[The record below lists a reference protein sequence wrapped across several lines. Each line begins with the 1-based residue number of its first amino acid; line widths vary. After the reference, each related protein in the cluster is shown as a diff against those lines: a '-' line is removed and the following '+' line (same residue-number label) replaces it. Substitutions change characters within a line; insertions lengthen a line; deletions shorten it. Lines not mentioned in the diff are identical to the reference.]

1 MSARIFVLSGKAL
14 GSDFTLNQATVM
26 GRGKDAGVRLSD
38 PSVSRLHAKIEP
50 EGDGWRVTDLDSS
63 NGIWVGGKQVK
74 TALLKDL
81 DEFRVGALEL
91 RIRIDGDVPP
101 VASVPLSAVPAP
113 DVAVPQVPE
122 PEISAPDIPT
132 IKVPEVSSHEPDIS
146 TSKEEPEGIELE
158 LEGDWSEP
166 EPAPAPVFTPDSPR
180 VVPAPALAPAH
191 NPARPILQ
199 HAAPNRSGNLFSGDL
214 GQQPFFVRWALY
226 LLAIAFFVG
235 LVWGISYMVS
245 GVRQARS
252 GTTVEAF
259 E

>member
-63 NGIWVGGKQVK
+63 NGIWVGGEQVK

-91 RIRIDGDVPP
+91 RIRIGGDVPP

-113 DVAVPQVPE
+113 DVAEPQVPE
-122 PEISAPDIPT
+122 PEMFAPDPPAIE
-132 IKVPEVSSHEPDIS
+132 VPDVSSP
-146 TSKEEPEGIELE
+146 EEPEEIELE

-180 VVPAPALAPAH
+180 VVPAPASAPAH

>member
-63 NGIWVGGKQVK
+63 NGIWVGGEQVK

-113 DVAVPQVPE
+113 DVAEPQVPE
-122 PEISAPDIPT
+122 PEIFAPDPPAIE
-132 IKVPEVSSHEPDIS
+132 VPDVSSP
-146 TSKEEPEGIELE
+146 EEPEEIELE

-180 VVPAPALAPAH
+180 VVPTPASAPAH

-259 E
+259 K

>member
-63 NGIWVGGKQVK
+63 NGIWVGGEQVK

-113 DVAVPQVPE
+113 DVAEPQVPE
-122 PEISAPDIPT
+122 PEIFAPDPPAIE
-132 IKVPEVSSHEPDIS
+132 VPDVSSP
-146 TSKEEPEGIELE
+146 EEPEEIELE

-180 VVPAPALAPAH
+180 VVPAPASAPAH

-259 E
+259 Q

>member
-63 NGIWVGGKQVK
+63 NGIWVGGEQVK

-91 RIRIDGDVPP
+91 RIRIGGDVPP

-113 DVAVPQVPE
+113 DVAEPQVPE
-122 PEISAPDIPT
+122 PEIFAPDPPAIE
-132 IKVPEVSSHEPDIS
+132 VPDVSSP
-146 TSKEEPEGIELE
+146 EEPEEIELE

-180 VVPAPALAPAH
+180 VVPTPASAPAH

-245 GVRQARS
+245 GVRQARA

>member
-1 MSARIFVLSGKAL
+1 
-14 GSDFTLNQATVM
+14 M
-26 GRGKDAGVRLSD
+26 GRGTDAGVRLSD

-63 NGIWVGGKQVK
+63 NGIWVGGEQVK

-113 DVAVPQVPE
+113 DVAEVQVPE
-122 PEISAPDIPT
+122 PEIFAPDPPAIE
-132 IKVPEVSSHEPDIS
+132 VPDVSSP
-146 TSKEEPEGIELE
+146 EEPEEIELE

-180 VVPAPALAPAH
+180 VVPTPASAPAH

-259 E
+259 K

>member
-63 NGIWVGGKQVK
+63 NGIWVGGEQVK

-113 DVAVPQVPE
+113 DVAEPQVPE
-122 PEISAPDIPT
+122 PEIFAPDPPAIE
-132 IKVPEVSSHEPDIS
+132 VPDVSSP
-146 TSKEEPEGIELE
+146 EEPQEIELE

-180 VVPAPALAPAH
+180 VVPAPASAPAH

-259 E
+259 Q

>member
-63 NGIWVGGKQVK
+63 NGIWVGGEQVK

-91 RIRIDGDVPP
+91 RIRIGGDVPP

-113 DVAVPQVPE
+113 DVAEPQVPE
-122 PEISAPDIPT
+122 PEIFAPDPPAIE
-132 IKVPEVSSHEPDIS
+132 VPDVSSP
-146 TSKEEPEGIELE
+146 EEPEEIELE

-180 VVPAPALAPAH
+180 VVPTPASAPAH

-259 E
+259 K

>member
-63 NGIWVGGKQVK
+63 NGIWVGGEQVK

-91 RIRIDGDVPP
+91 RIRIGGDVPP

-113 DVAVPQVPE
+113 DVAEPQVPE
-122 PEISAPDIPT
+122 PEIFAPDPPAIE
-132 IKVPEVSSHEPDIS
+132 VPDVSSP
-146 TSKEEPEGIELE
+146 EEPEEIELE

-180 VVPAPALAPAH
+180 VVPAPASAPAH

>member
-26 GRGKDAGVRLSD
+26 GRGQDAGVRLSD

-63 NGIWVGGKQVK
+63 NGIWVGGEQVK

-91 RIRIDGDVPP
+91 RIRIDGDAPLKASIPLNAEPVPD
-101 VASVPLSAVPAP
+101 AAL
-113 DVAVPQVPE
+113 PQVPE
-122 PEISAPDIPT
+122 PEISAPDLPAIE
-132 IKVPEVSSHEPDIS
+132 VPDVPGN
-146 TSKEEPEGIELE
+146 EEPEEIELE

-166 EPAPAPVFTPDSPR
+166 EPAAAPVFTPDSPR
-180 VVPAPALAPAH
+180 VVPAPVSAPAH

-199 HAAPNRSGNLFSGDL
+199 YAAPNRSGNLFSGDL

-235 LVWGISYMVS
+235 VVWGISYMIS

>member
-63 NGIWVGGKQVK
+63 NGIWVGGEQVK

-113 DVAVPQVPE
+113 DVAEPQVPE
-122 PEISAPDIPT
+122 PEIFAPDPPAIE
-132 IKVPEVSSHEPDIS
+132 VPDVSSP
-146 TSKEEPEGIELE
+146 EEPEQIELE

-180 VVPAPALAPAH
+180 VVPAPASAPAH

-259 E
+259 Q

>member
-63 NGIWVGGKQVK
+63 NGIWVGGEQVK

-91 RIRIDGDVPP
+91 RIRIGGDVPP

-113 DVAVPQVPE
+113 DVAEPQVPE
-122 PEISAPDIPT
+122 PEIFAPDPPAIE
-132 IKVPEVSSHEPDIS
+132 VPDVSSP
-146 TSKEEPEGIELE
+146 EEPEEIELE
-158 LEGDWSEP
+158 LEGDWSEPEP

-180 VVPAPALAPAH
+180 VVPAPASAPAH

-259 E
+259 K

>member
-63 NGIWVGGKQVK
+63 NGIWVGGEQVK

-91 RIRIDGDVPP
+91 RIRIGGDVPP

-113 DVAVPQVPE
+113 DVAEPQVPE
-122 PEISAPDIPT
+122 PEIFAPDPPAIE
-132 IKVPEVSSHEPDIS
+132 VPDVSSP
-146 TSKEEPEGIELE
+146 EEPEEIELE

-180 VVPAPALAPAH
+180 VVPAPASAPAH

-259 E
+259 Q

>member
-63 NGIWVGGKQVK
+63 NGIWVGGEQVK

-91 RIRIDGDVPP
+91 RIRIGGDVPP

-113 DVAVPQVPE
+113 DVAEPQVPE
-122 PEISAPDIPT
+122 PEIFAPDPPAIE
-132 IKVPEVSSHEPDIS
+132 VPDVSSP
-146 TSKEEPEGIELE
+146 EEPEEIELE

-180 VVPAPALAPAH
+180 VVPAPASAPAH

-259 E
+259 K

>member
-63 NGIWVGGKQVK
+63 NGIWVGGEQVK

-91 RIRIDGDVPP
+91 RIRIGGDVPP

-113 DVAVPQVPE
+113 DVAEPQVPE
-122 PEISAPDIPT
+122 PEIFAPDPPAIE
-132 IKVPEVSSHEPDIS
+132 VPDVSSP
-146 TSKEEPEGIELE
+146 EEPEEIELE
-158 LEGDWSEP
+158 LEGDWSEPEP

-180 VVPAPALAPAH
+180 VVPTPASAPAH

-259 E
+259 K

>member
-63 NGIWVGGKQVK
+63 NGIWVGGEQVK

-113 DVAVPQVPE
+113 DVAEPQVPE
-122 PEISAPDIPT
+122 PEISAPDPPAIE
-132 IKVPEVSSHEPDIS
+132 VPDVSSP
-146 TSKEEPEGIELE
+146 EEPEEIELE

-180 VVPAPALAPAH
+180 VVPAPASAPAH

-259 E
+259 Q

>member
-63 NGIWVGGKQVK
+63 NGIWVGGEQVK

-91 RIRIDGDVPP
+91 RIRIGGDVPP

-113 DVAVPQVPE
+113 DVAEPQVPE
-122 PEISAPDIPT
+122 PEILAPDPPAIE
-132 IKVPEVSSHEPDIS
+132 VPDVSSP
-146 TSKEEPEGIELE
+146 EEPEEIELE

-180 VVPAPALAPAH
+180 VVPAPASAPAH
-191 NPARPILQ
+191 NPARPILR

-259 E
+259 Q

>member
-63 NGIWVGGKQVK
+63 NGIWVGGEQVK

-91 RIRIDGDVPP
+91 RIRIGGDVPP

-113 DVAVPQVPE
+113 DVAEPQVPE
-122 PEISAPDIPT
+122 PEILAPDPPAIE
-132 IKVPEVSSHEPDIS
+132 VPDVSSP
-146 TSKEEPEGIELE
+146 EEPEEIELE
-158 LEGDWSEP
+158 LEGDWSEPEP

-180 VVPAPALAPAH
+180 VVPTPASAPAH

-259 E
+259 K

>member
-63 NGIWVGGKQVK
+63 NGIWVGGEQVK

-91 RIRIDGDVPP
+91 RIRIGGDVPP

-113 DVAVPQVPE
+113 DVAEPQVPE
-122 PEISAPDIPT
+122 PEIFAPDPPAIE
-132 IKVPEVSSHEPDIS
+132 VPDVSSP
-146 TSKEEPEGIELE
+146 EEPEEIELE

-180 VVPAPALAPAH
+180 VVPTPASAPAH

-259 E
+259 Q

>member
-63 NGIWVGGKQVK
+63 NGIWVGGEQVK

-91 RIRIDGDVPP
+91 RIRIGGDVPP

-113 DVAVPQVPE
+113 DVAEPQVPE
-122 PEISAPDIPT
+122 PEIFAPDPPAIE
-132 IKVPEVSSHEPDIS
+132 VPDVSSP
-146 TSKEEPEGIELE
+146 EEPEEIELE

-180 VVPAPALAPAH
+180 VVPTPASAPAH